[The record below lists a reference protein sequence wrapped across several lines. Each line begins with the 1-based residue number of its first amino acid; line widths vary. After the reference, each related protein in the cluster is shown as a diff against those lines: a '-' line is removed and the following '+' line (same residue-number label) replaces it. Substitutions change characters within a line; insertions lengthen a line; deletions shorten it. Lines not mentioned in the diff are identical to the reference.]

1 MTDTEAWITSRTL
14 AKFLNTHRDNDI
26 KVNINGTLCPLID
39 VYYDHSADT
48 IVLELVEGE
57 DLRVALGDLD
67 E

>member
-1 MTDTEAWITSRTL
+1 MTQDWITSMRL
-14 AKFLNTHRDNDI
+14 AKLLGEHRDNDV

-57 DLRVALGDLD
+57 DLRLALGDLD
-67 E
+67 EP